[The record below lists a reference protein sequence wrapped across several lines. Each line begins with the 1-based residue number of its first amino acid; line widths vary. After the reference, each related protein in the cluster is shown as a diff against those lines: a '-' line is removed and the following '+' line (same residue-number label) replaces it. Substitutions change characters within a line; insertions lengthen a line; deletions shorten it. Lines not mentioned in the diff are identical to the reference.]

1 MLRARS
7 SRSAS
12 PIGETRERAGGSIPW
27 RARVTGNLAGALF
40 LRAYA
45 RAARVEEAATA
56 RGASGSLSLGSLI
69 QPDARLFIK
78 VALAIGAFVAITAA
92 GALLPRI

>member
-7 SRSAS
+7 ARSAS
-12 PIGETRERAGGSIPW
+12 PVGETRERIGGTISW
-27 RARVTGNLAGALF
+27 RAKVTGNLAGALF

-45 RAARVEEAATA
+45 RAGRVEEAATA
-56 RGASGSLSLGSLI
+56 RGAAGSLSLGSLI

-92 GALLPRI
+92 GALLPTG